1 VYSKDGG
8 KDRRRFPSGM
18 TNKANHTKSKSA
30 LKGQTLNTGQKYALG
45 GTVVLLLAVGIRVGM
60 IYKANH
66 EPAKAPVKAE
76 YKVDPDDLV
85 FLKKMRPDSLKDEK
99 SLAGKTL
106 WVSAGGQMDYYPYTG
121 HKVDYAKS
129 AGILLGADPLVIKDA
144 TEQVAPKSAT
154 FRIPGGDKQVTLIF
168 TLPKSKDPAAEYAV
182 PVGYREGTTYTY
194 LTDEIF
200 FYDDPHTL
208 YKWTP
213 EQWAAVDQHKAILG
227 MSERQV
233 QLALGQV
240 SSSASQTFGDR
251 SVTFDNQGHP
261 VSVTFAGNKATSIS
275 GQ

>member
-1 VYSKDGG
+1 
-8 KDRRRFPSGM
+8 
-18 TNKANHTKSKSA
+18 
-30 LKGQTLNTGQKYALG
+30 LKTGQKYALAG
-45 GTVVLLLAVGIRVGM
+45 AAVFIIAIGVRVGL

-66 EPAKAPVKAE
+66 EAAKAPAAST

-85 FLKKMRPDSLKDEK
+85 FLKKLRPDSLKDEK
-99 SLAGKTL
+99 ELVGKTI
-106 WVSAGGQMDYYPYTG
+106 WVSAGGQMDYYPYAG

-129 AGILLGADPLVIKDA
+129 AGVLLGADPLNVKDA

-182 PVGYREGTTYTY
+182 PVGYREGTTYTF
-194 LTDEIF
+194 LTDQIF

-208 YKWTP
+208 YNWTP
-213 EQWAAVDQHKAILG
+213 AQWAAVDQHKAILG

-240 SSSASQTFGDR
+240 SSSASQNFGDR

-261 VSVTFAGNKATSIS
+261 VNVTFVGNKATNIS

>member
-1 VYSKDGG
+1 
-8 KDRRRFPSGM
+8 M
-18 TNKANHTKSKSA
+18 TN
-30 LKGQTLNTGQKYALG
+30 GQKYALG
-45 GTVVLLLAVGIRVGM
+45 GAAVFIIAIGVRVGM

-66 EPAKAPVKAE
+66 AVAKAPAKAE

-99 SLAGKTL
+99 ALAGKTI
-106 WVSAGGQMDYYPYTG
+106 WVSAGGQMDYYPYTA

-144 TEQVAPKSAT
+144 SEQVAPKAAT

-182 PVGYREGTTYTY
+182 PVGYREGATYTF

-200 FYDDPHTL
+200 FYDNPHSL
-208 YKWTP
+208 YTNWTP
-213 EQWAAVDQHKAILG
+213 DQWAAVEQHKAIPG
-227 MSERQV
+227 MSERQA

-251 SVTFDNQGHP
+251 TVTFDNGGHP
-261 VSVTFAGNKATSIS
+261 VTITFAGNKATTIS